1 LPGCE
6 DGWTRCVTQRRVT
19 GIDLSHLGFARG
31 VPPVFVAI
39 DQDQELRHVAI
50 LVLGCGLITRRTA
63 RPEIDSW
70 R

>member
-1 LPGCE
+1 
-6 DGWTRCVTQRRVT
+6 VT